1 MDRYVYSEPLILTPC
16 ITPMVARSDGDTCL
30 GMFLWPAGAGAG
42 AGDVVGDN

>member
-30 GMFLWPAGAGAG
+30 GMFRWPAGAG